1 MSIEAA
7 QEATQ
12 ESVASC
18 RRDLLRMV
26 VREDRVVP
34 RSCKEVFWRFCKTAH
49 LFYCHTDGFSSPK
62 EMLRTMNAIFR
73 EPLKLQTTSPLVVP
87 SEK

>member
-7 QEATQ
+7 QEAVQ
-12 ESVASC
+12 ESIASC

-34 RSCKEVFWRFCKTAH
+34 RVCKEVFWRFCRTVH
-49 LFYCHTDGFSSPK
+49 LFYCQTDGFSSPK

-73 EPLKLQTTSPLVVP
+73 EPLKLQHTSPLDAQ
-87 SEK
+87 SEQ